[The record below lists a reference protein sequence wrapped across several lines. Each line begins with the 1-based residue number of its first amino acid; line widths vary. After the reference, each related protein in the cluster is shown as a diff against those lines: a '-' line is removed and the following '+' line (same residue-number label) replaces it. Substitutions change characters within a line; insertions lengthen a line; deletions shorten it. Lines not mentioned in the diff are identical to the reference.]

1 MVEEHLHS
9 SEQDSNKFYKA
20 GDVDTDEKSLVESA
34 MGNDVCND
42 WKFVGDF
49 VVTICKTM
57 HLGIKL
63 WNQDGK
69 NHFSIYESLD
79 VVEVEENS
87 DSFI

>member
-9 SEQDSNKFYKA
+9 SEQESNEFYKA
-20 GDVDTDEKSLVESA
+20 GDVDTDEKWLVGSA
-34 MGNDVCND
+34 MDYDVCKD

-57 HLGIKL
+57 YLSIKL
-63 WNQDGK
+63 LNQDVK

-79 VVEVEENS
+79 VVEVADNS
-87 DSFI
+87 DPLL

>member
-1 MVEEHLHS
+1 MHNMKVEEHLHS
-9 SEQDSNKFYKA
+9 SEQESNEFYKA
-20 GDVDTDEKSLVESA
+20 GDVDTDEK
-34 MGNDVCND
+34 GYDVCND

-63 WNQDGK
+63 LNQDGK

-79 VVEVEENS
+79 VVEVADNS
-87 DSFI
+87 DPLL